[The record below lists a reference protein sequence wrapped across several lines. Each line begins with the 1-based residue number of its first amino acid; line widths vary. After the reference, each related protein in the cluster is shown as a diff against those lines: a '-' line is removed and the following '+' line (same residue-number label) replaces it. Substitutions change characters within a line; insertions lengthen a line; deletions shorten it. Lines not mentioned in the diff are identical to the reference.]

1 MKLRNNASIE
11 RGLKEK
17 IFALGKKD
25 LTYDEIKEKL
35 GCSKSTIAYH
45 LSEGQKEKAKA
56 RIKRQRDKDIRYDY
70 DIQYKET
77 DWRHVLNAK
86 LTHEDRI
93 KLLETKKRAE
103 KRKRLTQSQNI

>member
-45 LSEGQKEKAKA
+45 LSEGQKE
-56 RIKRQRDKDIRYDY
+56 
-70 DIQYKET
+70 
-77 DWRHVLNAK
+77 
-86 LTHEDRI
+86 
-93 KLLETKKRAE
+93 
-103 KRKRLTQSQNI
+103 S

>member
-1 MKLRNNASIE
+1 MKLRTNASIE

-56 RIKRQRDKDIRYDY
+56 RIKRQR
-70 DIQYKET
+70 
-77 DWRHVLNAK
+77 V
-86 LTHEDRI
+86 
-93 KLLETKKRAE
+93 
-103 KRKRLTQSQNI
+103 